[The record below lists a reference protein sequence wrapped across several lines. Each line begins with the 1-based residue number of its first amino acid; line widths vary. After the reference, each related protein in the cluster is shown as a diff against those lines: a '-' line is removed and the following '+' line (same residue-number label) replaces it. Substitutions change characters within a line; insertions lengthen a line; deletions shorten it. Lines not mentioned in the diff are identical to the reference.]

1 MKRILLTII
10 LLAVIVFGA
19 SAQRYG
25 SNKNKKYYT
34 NTVSFGIG
42 CGSRCDFME
51 ITNVAPELSGDP
63 FPKWRVYA
71 SAFASWEFWEDRIGI
86 RPQLTFLKRGAE
98 YNCYGDGLGA
108 NVGYFFNAFYIDV
121 RMPIVFNF
129 VSSNSRSS
137 VVPYMFATPIL
148 GIAVGGNIMLDGS
161 EISVATKNIYMK
173 VPVSDANTAKHY
185 FGVGAGLG
193 VKFKALLGRT
203 NCFFGFEVMYDH
215 GITDTYSKTEKDGKS
230 NDVGQLVDY
239 THYKLKGERK
249 HRGIEM
255 QVTYSVPTTLYFHR
269 REKPQTTRS
278 VRNL

>member
-1 MKRILLTII
+1 
-10 LLAVIVFGA
+10 
-19 SAQRYG
+19 
-25 SNKNKKYYT
+25 
-34 NTVSFGIG
+34 
-42 CGSRCDFME
+42 
-51 ITNVAPELSGDP
+51 
-63 FPKWRVYA
+63 
-71 SAFASWEFWEDRIGI
+71 
-86 RPQLTFLKRGAE
+86 
-98 YNCYGDGLGA
+98 
-108 NVGYFFNAFYIDV
+108 
-121 RMPIVFNF
+121 
-129 VSSNSRSS
+129 
-137 VVPYMFATPIL
+137 
-148 GIAVGGNIMLDGS
+148 
-161 EISVATKNIYMK
+161 MK

-215 GITDTYSKTEKDGKS
+215 GFTDTYSKTEKDGKS

-249 HRGIEM
+249 HSGIEM